1 MSDDDHKHD
10 DGRDEH
16 EVLASGE
23 GDDDIEIEGTG
34 LEHALTR
41 VGEME
46 GMIVIPD
53 ELPVLTLRNTVLFPG
68 SIVPLGIGRP
78 KTVRLVE
85 ESIKDNGLVAVV
97 AQRDPDVDDPVAAD
111 LYSMGCA
118 ARLVKLVKASK
129 DNFSVVVQGL
139 SRVRLNEFTADT
151 PYLKARI
158 SAVEDLT
165 THQVEVEA
173 LTMSLKKTAREVLRL
188 IPELPPSAA
197 ELLERVDDAGVLADL
212 IASNVEA
219 TVDEKQT
226 VLETVELVARM
237 RRVLE
242 LLSRQLEVLKLSNKI
257 SSQVKGEMSRTQ
269 REYYLRQQLKA
280 IKDELG
286 EGDDGDEDLAELEM
300 RVNEASLPEEA
311 EKAARKEL
319 RRLRNMSPSQAEY
332 TVARTYIEWLCD
344 LPWGKASVDK
354 IDLKEVRA
362 ILDAD
367 HYGLEKV
374 KKRIVEYL
382 AVRKLKSDMK
392 GPILC
397 FVGPPGTGKT
407 SLGQSIAKAMG
418 RKFLRVAMGGMRDE
432 AEIRGHRRTYVGA
445 LPGRIIQ
452 GLKKAQANNPVF
464 VLDEIDKLA
473 SDFRGDPAAALLE
486 VLDPEQNHTF
496 GDHYLDVPFD
506 LSRSFFIATAN
517 QIDPIP
523 PALRDRLE
531 ILELPGYTQEEK
543 LKIGQQYLVPKAL
556 DDHGLDDSRCAVD
569 EDSLKLLISAYTRE
583 AGVRGLKR
591 EIASLCRAVAVKFAE
606 ALPAESAKASGK
618 GAKGKSAAKAATV
631 VKKKVKVAKASEVE
645 AASKAEAEAAPEIL
659 RVERTIIGPERV
671 VEILGPHKFESEMAS
686 RTDVSGVATG
696 LAWTAVGGDILFIE
710 ANKMPGK
717 GGLALT
723 GQLGDVMKE
732 SAKAALSYIRA
743 QAGLLGIPDEV
754 FSTYDLHIHVPAGSI
769 PKDGPSAGVTMVSAL
784 VSLLTGIKVHADLA
798 MTGEITLRGK
808 VLPVGGIKEKVLAA
822 RRAGVRHIVLPKR
835 NEKDLVEIPEHNRAD
850 MTFTFA
856 QNASDVLTAALLE
869 MPTPLPPSANGG
881 KAEDKLTVR
890 PN

>member
-1 MSDDDHKHD
+1 MAEKKKTIPL
-10 DGRDEH
+10 EQA
-16 EVLASGE
+16 LTKAGE
-23 GDDDIEIEGTG
+23 SEGT
-34 LEHALTR
+34 
-41 VGEME
+41 
-46 GMIVIPD
+46 IVIPE

-85 ESIKDNGLVAVV
+85 ESIKENGLVAVV
-97 AQRDPDVDDPVAAD
+97 AQRDPEIDDPAPTD
-111 LYSMGCA
+111 LYTMGCA

-139 SRVRLNEFTADT
+139 SRVRLSEYTQSL

-158 SAVEDLT
+158 SAVEDVAT
-165 THQVEVEA
+165 NQVEVEA

-219 TVDEKQT
+219 SVDEKQS

-257 SSQVKGEMSRTQ
+257 SSQVKGEMSKTQ

-286 EGDDGDEDLAELEM
+286 EGEDGDDDLAELDQ
-300 RVNEASLPEEA
+300 RVTEANLPEEA
-311 EKAARKEL
+311 DKAARKEL

-332 TVARTYIEWLCD
+332 TVARTYVEWLCD
-344 LPWGKASVDK
+344 LPWSRSTTDK
-354 IDLKEVRA
+354 IELKEVRE

-367 HYGLEKV
+367 HYGLEKI

-407 SLGQSIAKAMG
+407 SLGQSIARAMG
-418 RKFLRVAMGGMRDE
+418 RKFVRVAMGGVRDE

-445 LPGRIIQ
+445 LPGRIVQ
-452 GLKKAQANNPVF
+452 SMKKAGANNPVF
-464 VLDEIDKLA
+464 ILDEVDKLA
-473 SDFRGDPAAALLE
+473 HDFRGDPAAALLE

-496 GDHYLDVPFD
+496 ADHYIDVPFD
-506 LSRSFFIATAN
+506 LSKCFFIATAN
-517 QIDPIP
+517 QLEPVP
-523 PALRDRLE
+523 PALKDRLE

-543 LKIGQQYLVPKAL
+543 LEIAMRHLIPKAL
-556 DDHGLDDSRCAVD
+556 DDHGLDLTRADITESA
-569 EDSLKLLISAYTRE
+569 LKGLISSYTRE
-583 AGVRGLKR
+583 AGVRNLKR
-591 EIASLCRAVAVKFAE
+591 EIASVCRSVAVAFADGDLE
-606 ALPAESAKASGK
+606 
-618 GAKGKSAAKAATV
+618 
-631 VKKKVKVAKASEVE
+631 KK
-645 AASKAEAEAAPEIL
+645 
-659 RVERTIIGPERV
+659 IITDKELEP
-671 VEILGPHKFESEMAS
+671 ILGPEKFINEMAE
-686 RTDVSGVATG
+686 RTEISGVATG
-696 LAWTAVGGDILFIE
+696 LAWTSVGGDILFIE
-710 ANKMPGK
+710 ATKMQGK
-717 GGLALT
+717 GGLTLT

-732 SAKAALSYIRA
+732 SAQAALSYVRS
-743 QAGLLGIPDEV
+743 QNLSLGIPDDA
-754 FSTYDLHIHVPAGSI
+754 FKKYDLHIHVPAGSI
-769 PKDGPSAGVTMVSAL
+769 PKDGPSAGVTMLTAL
-784 VSLLTGIKVHADLA
+784 VSLLTGIKVRADLA
-798 MTGEITLRGK
+798 MTGEITLRGN

-822 RRAGVRHIVLPKR
+822 KRAGVTRIIIPER
-835 NEKDLVEIPEHNRAD
+835 NKKDLSEIPEKNREGVEFIYARRMD
-850 MTFTFA
+850 
-856 QNASDVLTAALLE
+856 DVLKAALVSV
-869 MPTPLPPSANGG
+869 PVPLPIPPPEAS
-881 KAEDKLTVR
+881 EPPR

>member
-1 MSDDDHKHD
+1 MSEK
-10 DGRDEH
+10 RKSDET
-16 EVLASGE
+16 VGS
-23 GDDDIEIEGTG
+23 I
-34 LEHALTR
+34 EHALTKP
-41 VGEME
+41 GESD

-85 ESIKDNGLVAVV
+85 ESIKENGLVAVV
-97 AQRDPDVDDPVAAD
+97 AQRDPDVDDPVPAD

-139 SRVRLNEFTADT
+139 SRVRLNEYTQSL

-158 SAVEDLT
+158 SAVDDVST
-165 THQVEVEA
+165 NQVEVEA
-173 LTMSLKKTAREVLRL
+173 LIMSLKKTAREVLRL
-188 IPELPPSAA
+188 IPELPPSAS

-257 SSQVKGEMSRTQ
+257 SSQVKGEMSKTQ

-286 EGDDGDEDLAELEM
+286 EGDDDGDDLAELEA
-300 RVNEASLPEEA
+300 RVNDASLPEDA
-311 EKAARKEL
+311 DKAARKEL

-332 TVARTYIEWLCD
+332 TVARTYVEWLCD
-344 LPWGKASVDK
+344 LPWARSSIDK
-354 IDLKEVRA
+354 IDLKEVRE

-374 KKRIVEYL
+374 KKRIIEFL

-407 SLGQSIAKAMG
+407 SLGQSIARSMG
-418 RKFLRVAMGGMRDE
+418 RKFVRVAMGGVRDE

-452 GLKKAQANNPVF
+452 GMKKAGTSNPVF
-464 VLDEIDKLA
+464 VLDEVDKLA
-473 SDFRGDPAAALLE
+473 HDFRGDPAAALLE

-496 GDHYLDVPFD
+496 ADHYIDVPFD
-506 LSRSFFIATAN
+506 LSKCFFIATAN
-517 QIDPIP
+517 MLDPIP

-531 ILELPGYTQEEK
+531 VLELPGYTHEEK
-543 LKIGQQYLVPKAL
+543 LEIAMQHLVPRAL
-556 DDHGLDDSRCAVD
+556 EDHGLDIEKCEMPLETLREIIAS
-569 EDSLKLLISAYTRE
+569 YTRE
-583 AGVRGLKR
+583 AGVRNLKR
-591 EIASLCRAVAVKFAE
+591 EVASVCRSVAVDFAE
-606 ALPAESAKASGK
+606 GFAGK
-618 GAKGKSAAKAATV
+618 RLIEVKDLETV
-631 VKKKVKVAKASEVE
+631 LGPQKFINEMA
-645 AASKAEAEAAPEIL
+645 
-659 RVERTIIGPERV
+659 ERTDI
-671 VEILGPHKFESEMAS
+671 
-686 RTDVSGVATG
+686 SGVATG
-696 LAWTAVGGDILFIE
+696 LAWTSVGGDILFIE
-710 ANKMPGK
+710 ATKMPGK
-717 GGLALT
+717 GGLTLT

-732 SAKAALSYIRA
+732 SAQAALSYLRA
-743 QAGLLGIPDEV
+743 QAASLGVHDDI
-754 FSTYDLHIHVPAGSI
+754 FKQFDLHIHVPAGGI
-769 PKDGPSAGVTMVSAL
+769 PKDGPSAGVTMLTAL
-784 VSLLTGIKVHADLA
+784 VSLLTGIKVRADVA
-798 MTGEITLRGK
+798 MTGEITLRGN

-822 RRAGVRHIVLPKR
+822 RRAGVKRVILPER
-835 NEKDLVEIPEHNRAD
+835 NKKDLVDIPEANRKELE
-850 MTFTFA
+850 FLFA
-856 QNASDVLTAALLE
+856 HRAEDVFKAALVDQP
-869 MPTPLPPSANGG
+869 MPLPPKPADNNPP
-881 KAEDKLTVR
+881 AAA
-890 PN
+890 

>member
-1 MSDDDHKHD
+1 MADKKKPLENI
-10 DGRDEH
+10 G
-16 EVLASGE
+16 
-23 GDDDIEIEGTG
+23 I
-34 LEHALTR
+34 EHALTKP
-41 VGEME
+41 GE
-46 GMIVIPD
+46 GDSMIVIPD

-85 ESIKDNGLVAVV
+85 ESIKENGLVAVV
-97 AQRDPDVDDPVAAD
+97 AQRDPDVDDPVPAD
-111 LYSMGCA
+111 LYGMGCA

-139 SRVRLNEFTADT
+139 SRVRLNEYTQSL
-151 PYLKARI
+151 PYLRARI
-158 SAVEDLT
+158 SAVEDMT
-165 THQVEVEA
+165 TNQVEVEA

-219 TVDEKQT
+219 TVDEKQG
-226 VLETVELVARM
+226 VLETVELVSRM

-257 SSQVKGEMSRTQ
+257 SSQVKGEMSKTQ

-286 EGDDGDEDLAELEM
+286 EGDDSDDDLAELEA
-300 RVNEASLPEEA
+300 RVNDAGLPEEA

-332 TVARTYIEWLCD
+332 TVARTYVEWLCD
-344 LPWGKASVDK
+344 LPWAKSSVDK
-354 IDLKEVRA
+354 IDLKEVRE

-374 KKRIVEYL
+374 KKRIIEYL

-397 FVGPPGTGKT
+397 FVGPPGVGKT
-407 SLGQSIAKAMG
+407 SLGQSIAKSMG
-418 RKFLRVAMGGMRDE
+418 RKFIRVAMGGVRDE

-452 GLKKAQANNPVF
+452 GMKKSATNNPVF
-464 VLDEIDKLA
+464 VLDEVDKLA
-473 SDFRGDPAAALLE
+473 HDFRGDPAAALLE

-496 GDHYLDVPFD
+496 ADYYIDVAFD
-506 LSRSFFIATAN
+506 LSKCFFIATAN
-517 QIDPIP
+517 QLEPIP
-523 PALRDRLE
+523 PALKDRLE
-531 ILELPGYTQEEK
+531 VLEIPGYTQEEK
-543 LKIGQQYLVPKAL
+543 LEIAIRHLVPKAL
-556 DDHGLDDSRCAVD
+556 EDHGLNGDRADIPKDTLS
-569 EDSLKLLISAYTRE
+569 ELIASYTRE
-583 AGVRGLKR
+583 AGVRNLKR
-591 EIASLCRAVAVKFAE
+591 EIASVCRAVAVDFADGKTEKRLVTKEDLE
-606 ALPAESAKASGK
+606 A
-618 GAKGKSAAKAATV
+618 
-631 VKKKVKVAKASEVE
+631 
-645 AASKAEAEAAPEIL
+645 
-659 RVERTIIGPERV
+659 
-671 VEILGPHKFESEMAS
+671 ILGPPKFINEMAE
-686 RTDVSGVATG
+686 RTELTGVATG

-710 ANKMPGK
+710 ATRFSGK
-717 GGLALT
+717 GGMTLT

-732 SAKAALSYIRA
+732 SGQAAMSFVRS
-743 QAGLLGIPDEV
+743 QAARLGISEETLKN
-754 FSTYDLHIHVPAGSI
+754 FDLHVHVPAGGI
-769 PKDGPSAGVTMVSAL
+769 PKDGPSAGVTMLTAL
-784 VSLLTGIKVHADLA
+784 VSLLTGIKVRSDVA
-798 MTGEITLRGK
+798 MTGEITLRGN

-822 RRAGVRHIVLPKR
+822 KRAGVKR
-835 NEKDLVEIPEHNRAD
+835 IIMPERNKKDLVEIPKQNLEGIE
-850 MTFTFA
+850 FIFA
-856 QNASDVLTAALLE
+856 HRMDEVLENALEQNPMALAKANPVL
-869 MPTPLPPSANGG
+869 PTPPA
-881 KAEDKLTVR
+881 A

>member
-1 MSDDDHKHD
+1 MADKKSSKSTSI
-10 DGRDEH
+10 EQA
-16 EVLASGE
+16 LAKTGE
-23 GDDDIEIEGTG
+23 N
-34 LEHALTR
+34 
-41 VGEME
+41 E
-46 GMIVIPD
+46 GMIVIPE

-85 ESIKDNGLVAVV
+85 ESIKENGLVAVV
-97 AQRDPDVDDPVAAD
+97 AQRDPEVDDPVPAD
-111 LYSMGCA
+111 LYTMGCA

-139 SRVRLNEFTADT
+139 SRVRLNEYTQSL
-151 PYLKARI
+151 PYLKARL
-158 SAVEDLT
+158 SPVDDVTANP
-165 THQVEVEA
+165 VEVEA

-219 TVDEKQT
+219 SVDEKQS

-257 SSQVKGEMSRTQ
+257 SSQVKGEMSKTQ

-286 EGDDGDEDLAELEM
+286 EGDDGDDDLAELET
-300 RVNEASLPEEA
+300 RVSEANLPEEA
-311 EKAARKEL
+311 DKAARKEL

-332 TVARTYIEWLCD
+332 TVARTYVEWLCD
-344 LPWGKASVDK
+344 LPWSRASVDK
-354 IDLKEVRA
+354 IDLQEVRD
-362 ILDAD
+362 ILEAD
-367 HYGLEKV
+367 HYGLEKI

-407 SLGQSIAKAMG
+407 SLGMSIGRAMG
-418 RKFLRVAMGGMRDE
+418 RKFVRVAMGGVRDE

-445 LPGRIIQ
+445 LPGRIVQ
-452 GLKKAQANNPVF
+452 GMKKAGTNNPVF
-464 VLDEIDKLA
+464 VLDEVDKLA
-473 SDFRGDPAAALLE
+473 HDFRGDPAAALLE

-496 GDHYLDVPFD
+496 ADHYIDVPFD
-506 LSRSFFIATAN
+506 LSKAFFIATAN
-517 QIDPIP
+517 QLEPIP

-531 ILELPGYTQEEK
+531 ILELAGYTHEEK
-543 LKIGQQYLVPKAL
+543 MEIAKRHLIPQAL
-556 DDHGLDDSRCAVD
+556 EDHGLDGDRLEIGD
-569 EDSLKLLISAYTRE
+569 EVLKQLVASYTRE
-583 AGVRGLKR
+583 AGVRNLKR
-591 EIASLCRAVAVKFAE
+591 EIASVCRAVAVNFAE
-606 ALPAESAKASGK
+606 GVTE
-618 GAKGKSAAKAATV
+618 
-631 VKKKVKVAKASEVE
+631 KKVLTLEDLEK
-645 AASKAEAEAAPEIL
+645 
-659 RVERTIIGPERV
+659 
-671 VEILGPHKFESEMAS
+671 ILGPEKFINEVAE
-686 RTDVSGVATG
+686 RTDISGVATG

-710 ANKMPGK
+710 ATRMPGK
-717 GGLALT
+717 GTLTLT

-732 SAKAALSYIRA
+732 SAQAAMSYTRS
-743 QAGLLGIPDEV
+743 QAKTFGISDDT
-754 FSTYDLHIHVPAGSI
+754 FKTYDLHVHVPAGSI
-769 PKDGPSAGVTMVSAL
+769 PKDGPSAGVTLLTAL
-784 VSLLTGIKVHADLA
+784 VSLLTGVKVRSDVA
-798 MTGEITLRGK
+798 MTGEITLRGN

-822 RRAGVRHIVLPKR
+822 KRAGIKRIILPER
-835 NEKDLVEIPEHNRAD
+835 NRKDLIEIPEKNREGVEFIYAHRVEEVLQAAL
-850 MTFTFA
+850 T
-856 QNASDVLTAALLE
+856 DVPPALAARPPVERPAGEKGATVPTAAD
-869 MPTPLPPSANGG
+869 GG
-881 KAEDKLTVR
+881 EEVR

>member
-1 MSDDDHKHD
+1 MSEKKKS
-10 DGRDEH
+10 DET
-16 EVLASGE
+16 VGS
-23 GDDDIEIEGTG
+23 I
-34 LEHALTR
+34 EHALTKP
-41 VGEME
+41 GEGD

-85 ESIKDNGLVAVV
+85 ESIKENGLVAVV
-97 AQRDPDVDDPVAAD
+97 AQRDPDVDDPVPAD
-111 LYSMGCA
+111 LYAMGCA

-139 SRVRLNEFTADT
+139 SRVRLNDYTQSL

-158 SAVEDLT
+158 SAVDDVAT
-165 THQVEVEA
+165 NQVEVEA

-188 IPELPPSAA
+188 IPELPPSAS

-226 VLETVELVARM
+226 VLETVELVSRM

-257 SSQVKGEMSRTQ
+257 SSQVKGEMSKTQ

-286 EGDDGDEDLAELEM
+286 EGDDGDDDLAELEA
-300 RVNEASLPEEA
+300 RVNDAHLPEDA

-332 TVARTYIEWLCD
+332 TVARTYVEWLCD
-344 LPWGKASVDK
+344 LPWARSSIDK
-354 IDLKEVRA
+354 IDLKEVRD

-374 KKRIVEYL
+374 KKRIIEFL

-407 SLGQSIAKAMG
+407 SLGQSIARSMG
-418 RKFLRVAMGGMRDE
+418 RKFVRVAMGGVRDE

-445 LPGRIIQ
+445 LPGRIVQ
-452 GLKKAQANNPVF
+452 GMKKAGTNNPVF
-464 VLDEIDKLA
+464 VLDEVDKLA
-473 SDFRGDPAAALLE
+473 HDFRGDPAAALLE

-496 GDHYLDVPFD
+496 ADHYIDVSFD
-506 LSRSFFIATAN
+506 LSKCFFIATAN
-517 QIDPIP
+517 MLDPIP
-523 PALRDRLE
+523 PALKDRLE
-531 ILELPGYTQEEK
+531 VLELPGYTQEEK
-543 LKIGQQYLVPKAL
+543 LEIARRHLVPKAL
-556 DDHGLDDSRCAVD
+556 EEHGLDGDRCELPHDTVR
-569 EDSLKLLISAYTRE
+569 EIVSSYTRE
-583 AGVRGLKR
+583 AGVRNLKR
-591 EIASLCRAVAVKFAE
+591 EVASVCRSVAVDFAE
-606 ALPAESAKASGK
+606 GQTNKRVISI
-618 GAKGKSAAKAATV
+618 
-631 VKKKVKVAKASEVE
+631 
-645 AASKAEAEAAPEIL
+645 PELEI
-659 RVERTIIGPERV
+659 
-671 VEILGPHKFESEMAS
+671 ILGPQKFINEMAE
-686 RTDVSGVATG
+686 RTDISGVATG
-696 LAWTAVGGDILFIE
+696 LAWTSVGGDILFIE
-710 ANKMPGK
+710 ATKMPGK
-717 GGLALT
+717 GGLTLT

-732 SAKAALSYIRA
+732 SAQAALSYLRS
-743 QAGLLGIPDEV
+743 QSQLLGVSDEL
-754 FSTYDLHIHVPAGSI
+754 FKTFDLHIHVPAGAI
-769 PKDGPSAGVTMVSAL
+769 PKDGPSAGVTMLTAL
-784 VSLLTGIKVHADLA
+784 VSLLTGIKVRADVA
-798 MTGEITLRGK
+798 MTGEITLRGN

-822 RRAGVRHIVLPKR
+822 RRAGVKRVILPERCK
-835 NEKDLVEIPEHNRAD
+835 KDLVDVPEHNRKD
-850 MTFTFA
+850 LEFIFA
-856 QNASDVLTAALLE
+856 HRVEDVFRAALVE
-869 MPTPLPPSANGG
+869 MPVPLPP
-881 KAEDKLTVR
+881 KPAEVAPAPTEPVR

>member
-1 MSDDDHKHD
+1 MGDDSNKKLEETLGSIDQALT
-10 DGRDEH
+10 RT
-16 EVLASGE
+16 GE
-23 GDDDIEIEGTG
+23 GD
-34 LEHALTR
+34 
-41 VGEME
+41 

-85 ESIKDNGLVAVV
+85 ESIKEKGLVAVV
-97 AQRDPDVDDPVAAD
+97 AQRDPDVDDPAPGD
-111 LYSMGCA
+111 LYTMGCA

-139 SRVRLNEFTADT
+139 SRVRVSEYTQSL

-158 SAVEDLT
+158 SAVEDVAT
-165 THQVEVEA
+165 NQVEVEA

-226 VLETVELVARM
+226 VLETVELVSRM

-257 SSQVKGEMSRTQ
+257 SSQVKGEMSKTQ
-269 REYYLRQQLKA
+269 REYYLRQQMKA

-286 EGDDGDEDLAELEM
+286 EGEDTDDDLAELEA
-300 RVNEASLPEEA
+300 RVNEANLPEDA
-311 EKAARKEL
+311 DKAARKEL

-332 TVARTYIEWLCD
+332 TVARTYVEWLCD
-344 LPWGKASVDK
+344 LPWSKASVDK
-354 IDLKEVRA
+354 IELKEVRE

-367 HYGLEKV
+367 HYGLEKA
-374 KKRIVEYL
+374 KKRIVEYM

-397 FVGPPGTGKT
+397 FVGPPGVGKT

-418 RKFLRVAMGGMRDE
+418 RKFIRVAMGGVRDE

-452 GLKKAQANNPVF
+452 GMKKGGTNNPVF
-464 VLDEIDKLA
+464 VLDEVDKLA
-473 SDFRGDPAAALLE
+473 HDFRGDPAAALLE

-496 GDHYLDVPFD
+496 ADHYIDVPYD
-506 LSRSFFIATAN
+506 LSKCFFIATAN
-517 QIDPIP
+517 QLDPIP
-523 PALRDRLE
+523 PALRDRMEVLE
-531 ILELPGYTQEEK
+531 IPGYTHEEK
-543 LKIGQQYLVPKAL
+543 FEIASHHLVPKEL
-556 DDHGLDDSRCAVD
+556 EDHGLDAGKCVIQLQTIQR
-569 EDSLKLLISAYTRE
+569 LISSYTRE
-583 AGVRGLKR
+583 AGVRNLKR
-591 EIASLCRAVAVKFAE
+591 EIAAVCRSVAVDFAE
-606 ALPAESAKASGK
+606 GKDAK
-618 GAKGKSAAKAATV
+618 
-631 VKKKVKVAKASEVE
+631 
-645 AASKAEAEAAPEIL
+645 
-659 RVERTIIGPERV
+659 RV
-671 VEILGPHKFESEMAS
+671 VTPDQLESILGPEKFINEMAE

-710 ANKMPGK
+710 ATKMPGK
-717 GGLALT
+717 GGMTLT

-732 SAKAALSYIRA
+732 SAQAALSYVRS
-743 QAGLLGIPDEV
+743 QAALLGIEDEE
-754 FSTYDLHIHVPAGSI
+754 FRKYDLHIHVPAGSI
-769 PKDGPSAGVTMVSAL
+769 PKDGPSAGVTMLTAL
-784 VSLLTGIKVHADLA
+784 VSLLTGSKVRADVA
-798 MTGEITLRGK
+798 MTGEITLRGN

-822 RRAGVRHIVLPKR
+822 KRAGVKR
-835 NEKDLVEIPEHNRAD
+835 IIIPERNKKDLAEIPKANLD
-850 MTFTFA
+850 GLDFIFA
-856 QNASDVLTAALLE
+856 HRMEDVLVAALLE
-869 MPTPLPPSANGG
+869 PIKPLDKSAQAAKAASAAPTSPALHS
-881 KAEDKLTVR
+881 
-890 PN
+890 

>member
-1 MSDDDHKHD
+1 MADKKKV
-10 DGRDEH
+10 DE
-16 EVLASGE
+16 SIGN
-23 GDDDIEIEGTG
+23 I
-34 LEHALTR
+34 EHALTKP
-41 VGEME
+41 GE
-46 GMIVIPD
+46 GDAMIVIPD

-97 AQRDPDVDDPVAAD
+97 AQRDPDVDDPVPAD
-111 LYSMGCA
+111 LYTLGCA

-139 SRVRLNEFTADT
+139 SRVRLTEYTQSL

-158 SAVEDLT
+158 TSVEDVT
-165 THQVEVEA
+165 TNKVEVEA

-219 TVDEKQT
+219 SVDEKQS
-226 VLETVELVARM
+226 VLETIELVARM

-257 SSQVKGEMSRTQ
+257 SSQVKGEMSKTQ

-286 EGDDGDEDLAELEM
+286 EGEDGDDDLAELEA
-300 RVNEASLPEEA
+300 RVSEANLPEEA
-311 EKAARKEL
+311 DKAARKEL

-332 TVARTYIEWLCD
+332 TVARTYVEWLCD
-344 LPWGKASVDK
+344 LPWSRTSVDK
-354 IDLKEVRA
+354 IDLKEVRD

-407 SLGQSIAKAMG
+407 SLGQSIAKSMG
-418 RKFLRVAMGGMRDE
+418 RKFIRVAMGGVRDE

-445 LPGRIIQ
+445 LPGRVVQ
-452 GLKKAQANNPVF
+452 GMKKAGSNNPVF
-464 VLDEIDKLA
+464 VLDEVDKLA
-473 SDFRGDPAAALLE
+473 HDFRGDPAAALLE

-496 GDHYLDVPFD
+496 ADHYIDVAFD
-506 LSRSFFIATAN
+506 LSKCFFIATAN
-517 QIDPIP
+517 MLDPIP

-531 ILELPGYTQEEK
+531 VLELPGYTHEEK
-543 LKIGQQYLVPKAL
+543 IEIAKRHLVPRAL
-556 DDHGLDDSRCAVD
+556 EEHGLDGGKCEVP
-569 EDSLKLLISAYTRE
+569 EDTLKAIVASYTRE
-583 AGVRGLKR
+583 AGVRNLKR
-591 EIASLCRAVAVKFAE
+591 EVASLCRAVAVDFAE
-606 ALPAESAKASGK
+606 GN
-618 GAKGKSAAKAATV
+618 
-631 VKKKVKVAKASEVE
+631 VE
-645 AASKAEAEAAPEIL
+645 KRVIKPEHLEKMLGPEKFINEMA
-659 RVERTIIGPERV
+659 ERTE
-671 VEILGPHKFESEMAS
+671 
-686 RTDVSGVATG
+686 VSGVATG

-710 ANKMPGK
+710 ATKMPGK
-717 GGLALT
+717 GGLTLT

-732 SAKAALSYIRA
+732 SAQAALSYVRA
-743 QAGLLGIPDEV
+743 QAASLGIPDEM
-754 FSTYDLHIHVPAGSI
+754 FRKFDLHVHVPAGAT
-769 PKDGPSAGVTMVSAL
+769 PKDGPSAGVTMLTAL
-784 VSLLTGIKVHADLA
+784 VSLLTGIKVRPDVA
-798 MTGEITLRGK
+798 MTGEITLRGN

-822 RRAGVRHIVLPKR
+822 RRAGVKRIILPER
-835 NEKDLVEIPEHNRAD
+835 NKKDLVEIPEENRKDLEFIFAHRAD
-850 MTFTFA
+850 
-856 QNASDVLTAALLE
+856 DVLKAVLAKQPVPITTA
-869 MPTPLPPSANGG
+869 PPPEQ
-881 KAEDKLTVR
+881 KDEDGNVR

>member
-1 MSDDDHKHD
+1 MADKKKPLENI
-10 DGRDEH
+10 G
-16 EVLASGE
+16 
-23 GDDDIEIEGTG
+23 I
-34 LEHALTR
+34 EHALTKP
-41 VGEME
+41 GE
-46 GMIVIPD
+46 GDSMIVIPD

-85 ESIKDNGLVAVV
+85 ESIKENGLVAVV
-97 AQRDPDVDDPVAAD
+97 AQRDPDVDDPVPAD
-111 LYSMGCA
+111 LYGMGCA

-139 SRVRLNEFTADT
+139 SRVRLNEYTQSL
-151 PYLKARI
+151 PYLRARI
-158 SAVEDLT
+158 SAVEDMT
-165 THQVEVEA
+165 TNQVEVEA

-219 TVDEKQT
+219 TVDEKQG
-226 VLETVELVARM
+226 VLETVELVSRM

-257 SSQVKGEMSRTQ
+257 SSQVKGEMSKTQ

-286 EGDDGDEDLAELEM
+286 EGDDSDDDLAELEA
-300 RVNEASLPEEA
+300 RVNDAGLPEEA

-332 TVARTYIEWLCD
+332 TVARTYVEWLCD
-344 LPWGKASVDK
+344 LPWAKSSVDK
-354 IDLKEVRA
+354 IDLKEVRE

-374 KKRIVEYL
+374 KKRIIEYL

-397 FVGPPGTGKT
+397 FVGPPGVGKT
-407 SLGQSIAKAMG
+407 SLGQSIAKSMG
-418 RKFLRVAMGGMRDE
+418 RKFIRVAMGGVRDE

-452 GLKKAQANNPVF
+452 GMKKSATNNPVF
-464 VLDEIDKLA
+464 VLDEVDKLA
-473 SDFRGDPAAALLE
+473 HDFRGDPAAALLE

-496 GDHYLDVPFD
+496 ADHYIDVAFD
-506 LSRSFFIATAN
+506 LSKCFFIATAN
-517 QIDPIP
+517 QLEPIP
-523 PALRDRLE
+523 PALKDRLE
-531 ILELPGYTQEEK
+531 VLEIPGYTQEEK
-543 LKIGQQYLVPKAL
+543 LEIAIRHLVPKAL
-556 DDHGLDDSRCAVD
+556 EDHGLNGDRADIPKDTLS
-569 EDSLKLLISAYTRE
+569 ELIASYTRE
-583 AGVRGLKR
+583 AGVRNLKR
-591 EIASLCRAVAVKFAE
+591 EIASVCRAVAVDFADGKTEKRLVTKEDLE
-606 ALPAESAKASGK
+606 A
-618 GAKGKSAAKAATV
+618 
-631 VKKKVKVAKASEVE
+631 
-645 AASKAEAEAAPEIL
+645 
-659 RVERTIIGPERV
+659 
-671 VEILGPHKFESEMAS
+671 ILGPPKFINEMAE
-686 RTDVSGVATG
+686 RTELTGVATG

-710 ANKMPGK
+710 ATRFSGK
-717 GGLALT
+717 GGMTLT

-732 SAKAALSYIRA
+732 SGQAAMSFVRS
-743 QAGLLGIPDEV
+743 QAARLGISEETLKN
-754 FSTYDLHIHVPAGSI
+754 FDLHVHVPAGGI
-769 PKDGPSAGVTMVSAL
+769 PKDGPSAGVTMLTAL
-784 VSLLTGIKVHADLA
+784 VSLLTGIKVRSDVA
-798 MTGEITLRGK
+798 MTGEITLRGN

-822 RRAGVRHIVLPKR
+822 KRAGVKR
-835 NEKDLVEIPEHNRAD
+835 IIMPERNKKDLVEIPKQNLEGIE
-850 MTFTFA
+850 FIFA
-856 QNASDVLTAALLE
+856 HRMDEVLENALEQNPMALAKANPVL
-869 MPTPLPPSANGG
+869 PTPPA
-881 KAEDKLTVR
+881 A